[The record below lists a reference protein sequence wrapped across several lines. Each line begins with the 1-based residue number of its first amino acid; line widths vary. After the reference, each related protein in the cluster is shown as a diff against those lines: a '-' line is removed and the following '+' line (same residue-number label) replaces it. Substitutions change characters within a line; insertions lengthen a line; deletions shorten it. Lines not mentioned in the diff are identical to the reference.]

1 MAIKGLSDKLR
12 FERIGKVQI
21 GVYDENSRRPKSVGY
36 FIFTPAID
44 AIDTKMIA
52 DVLGAQPTEI
62 EIAFPYRTID
72 ENAPQYRKM
81 YGKNSK
87 LICKGDGEAATWYG
101 LEERIPADSL
111 PKPAGDRSK
120 SFHIQCKGENCQ
132 YSRPYLKDGK
142 QQPPPCSPTMNVF
155 FRIPALEAA
164 LGIVGMWQLD
174 TKSGNAIVSLNSAV
188 EAARISAGGENGPES
203 EAYRYIFRMDVVA
216 VKGVS
221 VFNYVR
227 FVFTG
232 KNRDDG
238 MAALAAGDPATAAA
252 VAPLIEEPATAKE
265 LKGLYDLWMGLYSAE
280 MKAKLTGERMA
291 AALLGFVNKQCEIKV
306 SGLRELTSTQVV
318 LVKKK
323 IEEKKQ
329 K

>member
-1 MAIKGLSDKLR
+1 MAIKGLSDKVR

-21 GVYDENSRRPKSVGY
+21 GVYDANSRRPKSVGY
-36 FIFTPAID
+36 FLFSPAID
-44 AIDTKMIA
+44 TIDTKMIA
-52 DVLGAQPTEI
+52 DILGSQPTEI
-62 EIAFPYRTID
+62 EIVFPYKSVD
-72 ENAPQYRKM
+72 ENAPQFRKM

-87 LICKGDGEAATWYG
+87 LICRGDGEKATWFG
-101 LEERIPADSL
+101 LEERIPANSS
-111 PKPAGDRSK
+111 PKPAGDRTK
-120 SFHIQCKGENCQ
+120 SFSIQCKGKNCQ
-132 YSRPYLKDGK
+132 YSKPYMKDGK

-174 TKSGNAIVSLNSAV
+174 TKSENAIVSLNSAV

-203 EAYRYIFRMDVVA
+203 NAFRYVFRMNVVA

-227 FVFTG
+227 FIFTG

-238 MAALAAGDPATAAA
+238 MTALINDEPAVAAA
-252 VAPLIEEPATAKE
+252 VAPLVEKPATSAE
-265 LKGLYDLWMGLYSAE
+265 LKALFEYWQGLYTDEA
-280 MKAKLTGERMA
+280 KAKLSGEKRA
-291 AALLGFVNKQCEIKV
+291 AALLGFVNKQCGIKV
-306 SGLRELTSTQVV
+306 SGLRELTPTQAA